1 MSTCDP
7 FACFTSFSSS
17 KSACACCCAGTKVQ
31 ILTQKA
37 LLDLSKDKQ
46 EKEISALEQS
56 VATMQAQAGEQ
67 EGVLR
72 ELEAKNRALADT
84 EVAKQRELAALRAQF
99 ATAQVLSLLAL
110 PAKEGQILTQVVRA
124 QALSLLAVLV
134 HTYKY

>member
-7 FACFTSFSSS
+7 FACFTSFPSS
-17 KSACACCCAGTKVQ
+17 KSACTCCTSAKTQ
-31 ILTQKA
+31 ILTQKV
-37 LLDLSKDKQ
+37 LVDLSKDKQ

-56 VATMQAQAGEQ
+56 VASMQAQAGEQ

-110 PAKEGQILTQVVRA
+110 PAQEGQILTQVARA

-134 HTYKY
+134 QTYKY

>member
-17 KSACACCCAGTKVQ
+17 KSACACCAGTKVQ

-110 PAKEGQILTQVVRA
+110 PAQEGQILTQVARA

-134 HTYKY
+134 QTYKY

>member
-1 MSTCDP
+1 M
-7 FACFTSFSSS
+7 
-17 KSACACCCAGTKVQ
+17 
-31 ILTQKA
+31 
-37 LLDLSKDKQ
+37 DLSKVKQ

-56 VATMQAQAGEQ
+56 VASMQAQAGEQ

-110 PAKEGQILTQVVRA
+110 PAQEGQILTQVARA

-134 HTYKY
+134 QTYKY